1 MRLRSLMLV
10 GALLLL
16 ARSRVRA
23 RTGSACSCP
32 TSRPCRRRA
41 TQAVDVSLD
50 PSMLRQLSG
59 TVANNGGNAA
69 AVNDVIQ
76 GIRAIYVRSYSFDKA
91 GEYSAADIAAV
102 QARLRAPEWQHAV
115 STHDLKQGNNVD
127 IYIWRDGKRTDGVTI
142 IAAQPR
148 ELAIVNIVGAIDLAK
163 LAQLQG
169 QFGIPQVG
177 LRADGALH

>member
-1 MRLRSLMLV
+1 MRLGSLMLV

-16 ARSRVRA
+16 PALAFAQEPGQLQLPDFPALSQ
-23 RTGSACSCP
+23 
-32 TSRPCRRRA
+32 RA

-69 AVNDVIQ
+69 AINDVIQ
-76 GIRAIYVRSYSFDKA
+76 GIRAIYVRSYSFDRA

-115 STHDLKQGNNVD
+115 STHDLKQGTNVD

>member
-1 MRLRSLMLV
+1 LLL
-10 GALLLL
+10 GALLLSPAL
-16 ARSRVRA
+16 AFAQEPGRLQLPEFRA
-23 RTGSACSCP
+23 LSQ
-32 TSRPCRRRA
+32 RA

-50 PSMLRQLSG
+50 PSMLRQVSG
-59 TVANNGGNAA
+59 AVAKNGGNAA
-69 AVNDVIQ
+69 AINDVIQ
-76 GIRAIYVRSYSFDKA
+76 GIRGIYVRSYSFDKA
-91 GEYSAADIAAV
+91 GEYSAADVAAV